1 MAGGWEDCPPNL
13 FLVIHDQLV
22 TCFRSMGWL
31 LWMGENV
38 LSFKRFCSLKR
49 SGHGLNGIR
58 SCACRV
64 ALRDGPALGSTGPNL
79 QKPAFPASILEGKI
93 FRETGKLRL
102 LAVPRENKN
111 PKDGGAWGAAIY
123 GVTQSRTRLKRLS
136 SSSSRENKGLS
147 LGIWGWLDHLDV
159 LRRCRQFFKYGESSP

>member
-1 MAGGWEDCPPNL
+1 MLSSSPGERHSWDSEPSVLTSRHLPHRLMAGGWEDCPPNL

-38 LSFKRFCSLKR
+38 LSFKCFCSFKR
-49 SGHGLNGIR
+49 SGHGLNGIH

-79 QKPAFPASILEGKI
+79 QKPALPASILAGKI

-102 LAVPRENKN
+102 LAVPGK
-111 PKDGGAWGAAIY
+111 
-123 GVTQSRTRLKRLS
+123 
-136 SSSSRENKGLS
+136 NKGLN
-147 LGIWGWLDHLDV
+147 LGIWGWLNHLDD
-159 LRRCRQFFKYGESSP
+159 LGKCHQFFKY